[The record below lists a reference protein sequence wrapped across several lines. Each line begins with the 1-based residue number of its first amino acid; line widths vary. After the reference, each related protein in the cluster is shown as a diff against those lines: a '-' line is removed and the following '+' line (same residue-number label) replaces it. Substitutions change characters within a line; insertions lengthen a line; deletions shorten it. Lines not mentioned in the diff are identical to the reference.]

1 MRERHR
7 HNFGDVLKALRHV
20 SRDLDDIKAD
30 LAEIA
35 TLLRPLNS
43 RTFYLLLVL
52 IIAVCALAGIR
63 LVLPPAPA

>member
-1 MRERHR
+1 MGGHR
-7 HNFGDVLKALRHV
+7 HKFRNDLDALRHV

-35 TLLRPLNS
+35 TLLRQLNS

-52 IIAVCALAGIR
+52 VVAVCALAGVR
-63 LVLPPAPA
+63 LALPAA